1 MNDAYSKA
9 VMQSHDSKLTS
20 ALVKAFETWKEPYD
34 IRPDGVFGSIA
45 IVRTGQV
52 TINSETLDLEFTVPF
67 DDDLEPNEAEIIVYN
82 LSDNTIKQLKKGAEI
97 SIEAGYKGDTGI
109 LFKGYISKV
118 ETKHDAVDKATT
130 IYAMDDIKDH
140 SIESMSFAANSKASY
155 ILKTLIEKTGIP
167 VAVFSPRRDYTY
179 KDSQTVDGDLMEN
192 IKKYAEVCGISVYV
206 SKGKIYARYIKEGD
220 NLNFDVS
227 VETGM
232 IGSPSD
238 YEEEITAEDYTDT
251 IDGHEVEMLLQHR
264 LYAGAIVKL
273 TSKNATGTF
282 RVCSGEHR
290 FSPDEAV
297 TVAKMY

>member
-1 MNDAYSKA
+1 M
-9 VMQSHDSKLTS
+9 
-20 ALVKAFETWKEPYD
+20 
-34 IRPDGVFGSIA
+34 
-45 IVRTGQV
+45 
-52 TINSETLDLEFTVPF
+52 
-67 DDDLEPNEAEIIVYN
+67 
-82 LSDNTIKQLKKGAEI
+82 
-97 SIEAGYKGDTGI
+97 
-109 LFKGYISKV
+109 
-118 ETKHDAVDKATT
+118 DKATT